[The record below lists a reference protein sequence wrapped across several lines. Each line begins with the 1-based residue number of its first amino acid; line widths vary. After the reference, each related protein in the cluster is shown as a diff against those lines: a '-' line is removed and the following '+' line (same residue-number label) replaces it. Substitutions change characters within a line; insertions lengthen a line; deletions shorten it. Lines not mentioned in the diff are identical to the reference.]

1 MFSECSTFSTFPFV
15 RVQVCVVKL
24 VFNERVHISVQ
35 ERKLHQSQSS
45 QTALL
50 TRTVRGTKKNQIQR
64 KQSLQGKEKIGR
76 KMVWPHSKKG
86 ARKVYKSSQA
96 PSTQRP
102 APSSQQPAASR
113 QRPAA
118 SSSKPPADSTLC
130 RGEFG
135 SDLACPLW
143 SIAICGLLLAA
154 AACCCWLCCW
164 LLAVLLAPSCTACC
178 CAACCLLL
186 AAVAGAGWCLLLVAA
201 IAAARCRWLLLL
213 LLLLPLLLL
222 LLLLPL
228 LMLPLVAVAAACCC
242 CCCCCCCWL
251 LLLPPCCATAGCTIE
266 RGCGTYHEMS
276 GMRGDGPSAHCQLL
290 SHKSCCI
297 QHVPLLKL
305 HSHHQFHRR
314 QGRPALAKPLHPPL
328 LVPKPR
334 AFFITFCNKRTAEK
348 NLPPPCPASLSA
360 ERFRAAL
367 FALGC
372 TFLSLHRTH
381 THTHT

>member
-1 MFSECSTFSTFPFV
+1 MYTSVFKKGNCINHSLHKQHCSQEQFV
-15 RVQVCVVKL
+15 EQRRIK
-24 VFNERVHISVQ
+24 FNENNLCKERKRLEEKWFGHTARKVQ
-35 ERKLHQSQSS
+35 ERFTNLH
-45 QTALL
+45 
-50 TRTVRGTKKNQIQR
+50 KH
-64 KQSLQGKEKIGR
+64 
-76 KMVWPHSKKG
+76 P
-86 ARKVYKSSQA
+86 A

-213 LLLLPLLLL
+213 LLLPLLLL

-228 LMLPLVAVAAACCC
+228 LMLPLVAVAAA
-242 CCCCCCCWL
+242 CCCCCWL

-381 THTHT
+381 THT